1 MALIEVD
8 WNPKRRQL
16 RQFAGLFVLFAGV
29 LGTLA
34 WLGDRP
40 AWVAPAIWG
49 VGALVGLLGLV
60 APPAVR
66 PVWVAMMAVA
76 LPIGFVVSTIL
87 MTVIFFLVLTPIGF
101 AMRLAG
107 YDPMRKDAA
116 AGQHESFWIERPRV
130 TDVQRYFRQY

>member
-16 RQFAGLFVLFAGV
+16 RQFAGLFVIFAGV

-34 WLGDRP
+34 WFGDRP
-40 AWVAPAIWG
+40 AWVAPTFWA
-49 VGALVGLLGLV
+49 VGALVGLLGLA

-87 MTVIFFLVLTPIGF
+87 MTVIFFLVLTPTGF
-101 AMRLAG
+101 VMRLAG
-107 YDPMRKDAA
+107 YDPMRKDTA
-116 AGQHESFWIERPRV
+116 AGRHESFWIERPRV
-130 TDVQRYFRQY
+130 TDVQHYFRQY